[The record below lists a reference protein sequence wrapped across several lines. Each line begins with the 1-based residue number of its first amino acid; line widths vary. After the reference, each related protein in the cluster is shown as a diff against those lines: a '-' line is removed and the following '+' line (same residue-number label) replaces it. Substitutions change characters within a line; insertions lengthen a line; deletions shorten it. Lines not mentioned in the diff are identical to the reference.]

1 MLNISRLKKEKN
13 TKKIVML
20 TCYDFTFASLFEKE
34 KDSIDMIL
42 VGDSL
47 ANVMKGEDST
57 VKTTLEDII
66 YHTKAVRKGA
76 PSIFIVADMP
86 FMSYQISV
94 EEAVRNAGRLVAE
107 AGANAVKLEGG
118 RDFSE
123 HVKAI
128 SKAGIP
134 VMGHLGLTPQWIN
147 VFGSYNVRGKESAE
161 SQIIKEDAKILQEAG
176 AFSLVLECVPKDL
189 AKEVSESIL
198 IPTIGIGAGMDVD
211 GQVLVLQD
219 MLGMNDNRFKF
230 LKKYAQI
237 GDITRNA
244 IKAYSEDV
252 KEIRFPTDKESF

>member
-1 MLNISRLKKEKN
+1 MLNIAKLDKEKN
-13 TKKIVML
+13 KRKLVML
-20 TCYDFTFASLFEKE
+20 TCYDFTFATLFEQE

-57 VKTTLEDII
+57 VTTTIDDII

-94 EEAVRNAGRLVAE
+94 EEAVRNAGRIIAE
-107 AGANAVKLEGG
+107 TGANAVKLEGG

-123 HVKAI
+123 HLNAI

-147 VFGSYNVRGKESAE
+147 VFGSYNVRGKDSDESKK
-161 SQIIKEDAKILQEAG
+161 IKEDAKILEEAG
-176 AFSLVLECVPKDL
+176 AFSIVLECIPEIL
-189 AKEVSESIL
+189 AREVSQSID
-198 IPTIGIGAGMDVD
+198 IPTIGIGGGPDVD

-237 GDITRNA
+237 GEATRKA
-244 IKAYSEDV
+244 IRDYSDDV
-252 KEIRFPTDKESF
+252 KNNVFPSDKESF